1 MSLLQLD
8 LLDEVENSPEHLYN
22 NLPPSS
28 PPLPSLLEGFQLYRL
43 SSSPTTPRLPAEP
56 AQLARPVDDDQ
67 DAQYSTD
74 HVNESSPV
82 RTVADKRRKAW
93 KKRHAAIDAAKA
105 KAAVREGDVMD
116 PFDTPVAEEE
126 VSAAVIEARR
136 RQTLEM
142 ALNCLLREGLSFGDL
157 VLYVS
162 DPANKKGTERY
173 QGLFSIPGR
182 IEGVLDLWASSRNS
196 KTGRKAVHGWAV
208 SHVKHCLSEEGNAA
222 TRAKFLQARTM
233 EVDPSFVLN
242 FSLDRIR
249 AQLVDLCPTA
259 LDLFHAFSTTARQQ
273 KEQTSLSETRKQTV
287 SQLLYVEDAT
297 FY

>member
-8 LLDEVENSPEHLYN
+8 LLDEVENSPEHLSN

-43 SSSPTTPRLPAEP
+43 SSSPSTPRPPAEP
-56 AQLARPVDDDQ
+56 ARLARPVDNDQ

-93 KKRHAAIDAAKA
+93 KKRHAANDAAKA
-105 KAAVREGDVMD
+105 KAAAPEGDIMES
-116 PFDTPVAEEE
+116 FDIAVAEEE
-126 VSAAVIEARR
+126 VSAADIEAQR

-142 ALNCLLREGLSFGDL
+142 ALNCLLRAGLSFGDL

-173 QGLFSIPGR
+173 QGLFSVPGR

-196 KTGRKAVHGWAV
+196 KTGRQAVHRWAV
-208 SHVKHCLSEEGNAA
+208 SHVKQCLGDEGTAA
-222 TRAKFLQARTM
+222 TRSKFLQARTM
-233 EVDPSFVLN
+233 EIDPSFVLN
-242 FSLDRIR
+242 FSLDQIR
-249 AQLVDLCPTA
+249 NQLTELCPTA
-259 LDLFHAFSTTARQQ
+259 LDVFHAFSTTARQQ
-273 KEQTSLSETRKQTV
+273 KEQSSLSETRKRTV
-287 SQLLYVEDAT
+287 ST
-297 FY
+297 IT